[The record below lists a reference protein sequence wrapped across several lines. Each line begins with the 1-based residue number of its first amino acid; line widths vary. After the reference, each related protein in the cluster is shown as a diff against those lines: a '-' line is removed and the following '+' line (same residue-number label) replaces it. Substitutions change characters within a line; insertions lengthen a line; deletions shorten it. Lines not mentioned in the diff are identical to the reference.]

1 MSNRFES
8 KIVIVTGAASGIGE
22 KTAKKF
28 ANEGAKVVIADI
40 NKETGSIVAD
50 QIKKNNG
57 EALFVET
64 NVAEF
69 ISVDNMVSQTLDTFG
84 IPDVLINNAGI
95 NVFGEPLNMPD
106 SEWKRAFSV
115 DLDGVWFGCKAVL
128 PHMLKKN
135 KGSIVNVASVHGIQI
150 IPNCFPYPVAKHG
163 VIGLTKALAVDYAAK
178 GIKINSISPGYIE
191 TPIIDRF
198 FNTKPDP
205 IAARKEAEN
214 HQPIKRM
221 GTTDEIANTIMFMSS
236 DECNYMIGANIVVD
250 GGITLRMHENEDTGA
265 G

>member
-22 KTAKKF
+22 KTAIKF

-40 NKETGSIVAD
+40 NKEMGNIVAD
-50 QIKKNNG
+50 QIKKDNG

-250 GGITLRMHENEDTGA
+250 GGITLRMHDNEDTGA

>member
-22 KTAKKF
+22 KTAIKF

-40 NKETGSIVAD
+40 NKEIGSIVAD
-50 QIKKNNG
+50 QIKKDNG
-57 EALFVET
+57 ESLFVET

-135 KGSIVNVASVHGIQI
+135 KGSIVNVASVHGLQI

>member
-1 MSNRFES
+1 MNNRFKD
-8 KIVIVTGAASGIGE
+8 KIVIVTGAGSGIGE
-22 KTAKKF
+22 TTAIKF
-28 ANEGAKVVIADI
+28 ANEGASVVVADI
-40 NKETGSIVAD
+40 NLETGNSVSNHIN
-50 QIKKNNG
+50 NNG
-57 EALFVET
+57 AKSIFVET

-69 ISVDNMVSQTLDTFG
+69 KSVDNMVSQTLDTFG

-128 PHMLKKN
+128 PYMLKKN
-135 KGSIVNVASVHGIQI
+135 RGSIVNVASVHGIQI

-214 HQPIKRM
+214 HQPIKRNFFI
-221 GTTDEIANTIMFMSS
+221 ELIF
-236 DECNYMIGANIVVD
+236 NIQS
-250 GGITLRMHENEDTGA
+250 I
-265 G
+265 

>member
-1 MSNRFES
+1 MNNRFKD
-8 KIVIVTGAASGIGE
+8 KIVIVTGAGSGIGE
-22 KTAKKF
+22 TTAIKF
-28 ANEGAKVVIADI
+28 ANEGASVVVADI
-40 NKETGSIVAD
+40 NPETGNSVSNHIN
-50 QIKKNNG
+50 NNG
-57 EALFVET
+57 AKSIFAET

-69 ISVDNMVSQTLDTFG
+69 KSVDNMVSQTLDTFG

>member
-1 MSNRFES
+1 MTNRFKD
-8 KIVIVTGAASGIGE
+8 KIVIVTGAGSGIGE
-22 KTAKKF
+22 TTAIKF
-28 ANEGAKVVIADI
+28 ANEGASVVVADI
-40 NKETGSIVAD
+40 NPATGNSVSEYINNNEGKSI
-50 QIKKNNG
+50 
-57 EALFVET
+57 FVET

-69 ISVDNMVSQTLDTFG
+69 KSIDNMVSQTLDTFG

-191 TPIIDRF
+191 TPIIERF

>member
-1 MSNRFES
+1 MSNRFKG

-22 KTAKKF
+22 KTAIKF
-28 ANEGAKVVIADI
+28 ADEGAKVVIADI
-40 NKETGSIVAD
+40 NKEMGSIVAD
-50 QIKKNNG
+50 QIKKDNG

>member
-1 MSNRFES
+1 MSKRFEN
-8 KIVIVTGAASGIGE
+8 KIVIVTGAGSGIGE
-22 KTAKKF
+22 TTAIKF
-28 ANEGAKVVIADI
+28 ANEGARVVIADI
-40 NKETGSIVAD
+40 NVENG
-50 QIKKNNG
+50 KKVSQHINNSNG
-57 EALFVET
+57 ESLFVET
-64 NVAEF
+64 NVADYE
-69 ISVDNMVSQTLDTFG
+69 SVNQMVSKTLEKFG
-84 IPDVLINNAGI
+84 LPDILINNAGI

-128 PHMLKKN
+128 PHMLKKK
-135 KGSIVNVASVHGIQI
+135 KGTIVNVASVHGIQI

-163 VIGLTKALAVDYAAK
+163 VIGLTKALAVDYASK

-205 IAARKEAEN
+205 VAARKEAEN

-265 G
+265 E

>member
-22 KTAKKF
+22 KTAIKF

-50 QIKKNNG
+50 QIKKDNG

-115 DLDGVWFGCKAVL
+115 DLDGVWFGRKAVL

-236 DECNYMIGANIVVD
+236 DECNFMIGANIVVD

>member
-1 MSNRFES
+1 MRFKS
-8 KIVIVTGAASGIGE
+8 KTVIVTGAGSGIGE
-22 KTAKKF
+22 TTAIKF
-28 ANEGAKVVIADI
+28 AQEGANVIIADI
-40 NKETGSIVAD
+40 DPINGKIVTTKINDANGS
-50 QIKKNNG
+50 
-57 EALFVET
+57 ALFVET
-64 NVAEF
+64 DVANFDSINEMVNKTINEF
-69 ISVDNMVSQTLDTFG
+69 DL
-84 IPDVLINNAGI
+84 PDILINNAGI
-95 NVFGEPLNMPD
+95 NVFGEPLKMPD

-163 VIGLTKALAVDYAAK
+163 VIGLTKALAVDYASK
-178 GIKINSISPGYIE
+178 GIKINSISPGYID
-191 TPIIDRF
+191 TPIVERF
-198 FNTKPDP
+198 FKTKPDP
-205 IAARKEAEN
+205 DAARKEAEN

-250 GGITLRMHENEDTGA
+250 GGITLRMHENDNTGA

>member
-22 KTAKKF
+22 KTAIKF

-40 NKETGSIVAD
+40 NKEMGNIVAD
-50 QIKKNNG
+50 QIKKDNG

-198 FNTKPDP
+198 FNTKPNP

>member
-22 KTAKKF
+22 KTAIKF

-50 QIKKNNG
+50 QIKKDNG

-64 NVAEF
+64 NVADF
-69 ISVDNMVSQTLDTFG
+69 SSVDNMVSQTLDTFG

>member
-22 KTAKKF
+22 KTAIKF

-40 NKETGSIVAD
+40 NKEMGNIVAN
-50 QIKKNNG
+50 QIKKDNG

>member
-22 KTAKKF
+22 KTAIKF

-40 NKETGSIVAD
+40 NKEMGSIVAD

>member
-22 KTAKKF
+22 KTAIKF

-50 QIKKNNG
+50 QIKKDNG
-57 EALFVET
+57 ESLFVET

-69 ISVDNMVSQTLDTFG
+69 SSVDNMVSQTLDTFG
-84 IPDVLINNAGI
+84 TPDVLINNAGI

-135 KGSIVNVASVHGIQI
+135 KGSIVNVASVHGVQI

>member
-22 KTAKKF
+22 KTAIKF

-50 QIKKNNG
+50 QIKKDNG

-250 GGITLRMHENEDTGA
+250 GGITLRMHDNEDTGA

>member
-22 KTAKKF
+22 KTAIKF

-50 QIKKNNG
+50 QIKKDNG

-69 ISVDNMVSQTLDTFG
+69 ISVENMVSQTLDTFG

>member
-22 KTAKKF
+22 KTAIKF

-40 NKETGSIVAD
+40 NKETGNIVAD
-50 QIKKNNG
+50 QIKKDNG

>member
-1 MSNRFES
+1 MRF
-8 KIVIVTGAASGIGE
+8 KNKTVIVTGAGSGIGE
-22 KTAKKF
+22 TTAIKF
-28 ANEGAKVVIADI
+28 AQEGANVVIADI
-40 NKETGSIVAD
+40 DSINGKIVTTKINDTNGS
-50 QIKKNNG
+50 
-57 EALFVET
+57 ALFVET
-64 NVAEF
+64 NVANFDSINEMVKKTINEF
-69 ISVDNMVSQTLDTFG
+69 DL
-84 IPDVLINNAGI
+84 PDILINNAGI
-95 NVFGEPLNMPD
+95 NVFGEPLKMPD

-115 DLDGVWFGCKAVL
+115 DLDGEWFGCTAVL

-178 GIKINSISPGYIE
+178 GIKINSISPGYID
-191 TPIIDRF
+191 TPIIERF
-198 FNTKPDP
+198 FITKPDP
-205 IAARKEAEN
+205 DAARKEAEN

-250 GGITLRMHENEDTGA
+250 GGITLRMHENDDTGA

>member
-1 MSNRFES
+1 MRF
-8 KIVIVTGAASGIGE
+8 KNKTVIVTGAGSGIGE
-22 KTAKKF
+22 TTAIKF
-28 ANEGAKVVIADI
+28 AQEGANVVIADI
-40 NKETGSIVAD
+40 DPKNGNIVTTKINDANGS
-50 QIKKNNG
+50 
-57 EALFVET
+57 ALFVET
-64 NVAEF
+64 DVASFEAINEMVNKTINEF
-69 ISVDNMVSQTLDTFG
+69 DL
-84 IPDVLINNAGI
+84 PDILINNAGI
-95 NVFGEPLNMPD
+95 NVFGEPLSMPD

-163 VIGLTKALAVDYAAK
+163 VIGLTKALAVDYASK
-178 GIKINSISPGYIE
+178 GIKINSISPGYID
-191 TPIIDRF
+191 TPIVERF
-198 FNTKPDP
+198 FKTKPDP
-205 IAARKEAEN
+205 DAARKEAEN

-250 GGITLRMHENEDTGA
+250 GGITLRMHENDNTGA

>member
-1 MSNRFES
+1 MRF
-8 KIVIVTGAASGIGE
+8 KNKTVIVTGAGSGIGE
-22 KTAKKF
+22 TTAIKF
-28 ANEGAKVVIADI
+28 AKEGANVIIADI
-40 NKETGSIVAD
+40 DPINGKIVTTKINDANGS
-50 QIKKNNG
+50 
-57 EALFVET
+57 ALFVET
-64 NVAEF
+64 NVANFDSINEMVNKTINEF
-69 ISVDNMVSQTLDTFG
+69 DL
-84 IPDVLINNAGI
+84 PDILINNAGI
-95 NVFGEPLNMPD
+95 NVFGEPLKMPD

-163 VIGLTKALAVDYAAK
+163 VIGLTKALAVDYASK
-178 GIKINSISPGYIE
+178 GIKINSISPGYID
-191 TPIIDRF
+191 TPIVERF
-198 FNTKPDP
+198 FKTKPDP
-205 IAARKEAEN
+205 DAARKEAEN

-250 GGITLRMHENEDTGA
+250 GGITLRMHENDDTGA

>member
-22 KTAKKF
+22 KTAIKF

-40 NKETGSIVAD
+40 NKEMGNIVAD
-50 QIKKNNG
+50 QIKKDNG
-57 EALFVET
+57 DALFVET

-236 DECNYMIGANIVVD
+236 DECNYMIGANIVVE

>member
-1 MSNRFES
+1 MSKRFEN
-8 KIVIVTGAASGIGE
+8 KIVIVTGAGSGIGE
-22 KTAKKF
+22 TTASKF

-40 NKETGSIVAD
+40 NVENG
-50 QIKKNNG
+50 KKVSQHINNSNG
-57 EALFVET
+57 ESFFVET
-64 NVAEF
+64 NVADYE
-69 ISVDNMVSQTLDTFG
+69 SVNHMVSKTLEKFG
-84 IPDVLINNAGI
+84 LPDILINNAGI

-106 SEWKRAFSV
+106 TEWKRAFSV

-128 PHMLKKN
+128 PHMLEKK
-135 KGSIVNVASVHGIQI
+135 KGTIVNVASVHGIQI

-163 VIGLTKALAVDYAAK
+163 VIGLTKALAVDYASK

-205 IAARKEAEN
+205 LAARKAAEN

-265 G
+265 E

>member
-22 KTAKKF
+22 KTAIKF

-50 QIKKNNG
+50 QIKKDNG

-236 DECNYMIGANIVVD
+236 DECNYMIGSNIVVD

>member
-1 MSNRFES
+1 MSKRFEN
-8 KIVIVTGAASGIGE
+8 KIVIVTGAGSGIGE
-22 KTAKKF
+22 TTAAKF

-40 NKETGSIVAD
+40 NVENG
-50 QIKKNNG
+50 KKVSQHINNSNG
-57 EALFVET
+57 ESFFVET
-64 NVAEF
+64 NVADYE
-69 ISVDNMVSQTLDTFG
+69 SVNKMVSKTLEKFG
-84 IPDVLINNAGI
+84 LPDILINNAGI
-95 NVFGEPLNMPD
+95 NVFGEPLNMRD

-128 PHMLKKN
+128 PHMLEKK
-135 KGSIVNVASVHGIQI
+135 KGTIVNVASVHGIQI

-205 IAARKEAEN
+205 VAARKEAEN

-265 G
+265 E

>member
-1 MSNRFES
+1 MRF
-8 KIVIVTGAASGIGE
+8 KNKTVIVTGAGSGIGE
-22 KTAKKF
+22 TTAIKF
-28 ANEGAKVVIADI
+28 AKEGANVIIADI
-40 NKETGSIVAD
+40 DPINGKIVTTKINDANGS
-50 QIKKNNG
+50 
-57 EALFVET
+57 ALFVET
-64 NVAEF
+64 NVANFDSINEMVNKTINEF
-69 ISVDNMVSQTLDTFG
+69 DL
-84 IPDVLINNAGI
+84 PDILINNAGI
-95 NVFGEPLNMPD
+95 NVFGEPLKMPD

-178 GIKINSISPGYIE
+178 GIKINSISPGYID
-191 TPIIDRF
+191 TPIIERF
-198 FNTKPDP
+198 FKTKPDP
-205 IAARKEAEN
+205 DAARKEAEN

-250 GGITLRMHENEDTGA
+250 GGITLRMHENDDTGA

>member
-22 KTAKKF
+22 KTAIKF

-40 NKETGSIVAD
+40 NRETGSIVAD
-50 QIKKNNG
+50 QIKKDNG

-69 ISVDNMVSQTLDTFG
+69 ISVENMVSQTLDTFG

-191 TPIIDRF
+191 TPIIERF

>member
-1 MSNRFES
+1 MTNRFKD
-8 KIVIVTGAASGIGE
+8 KIVIVTGAGSGIGE
-22 KTAKKF
+22 RTAIKF
-28 ANEGAKVVIADI
+28 SSEGASVVVADI
-40 NKETGSIVAD
+40 NNETGNLVSEHIN
-50 QIKKNNG
+50 NNG
-57 EALFVET
+57 GKSFFVET

-69 ISVDNMVSQTLDTFG
+69 SSIESMVSETLDTFG

-95 NVFGEPLNMPD
+95 NVFGEPLDMPD

>member
-22 KTAKKF
+22 KSAIKF

-250 GGITLRMHENEDTGA
+250 GGITLRMHENDDTGA

>member
-22 KTAKKF
+22 KTAIKF
-28 ANEGAKVVIADI
+28 ANEGAKVVVADI
-40 NKETGSIVAD
+40 NKETGNIVVEK
-50 QIKKNNG
+50 IKKDNG

-84 IPDVLINNAGI
+84 IPDVLVNNAGI

>member
-22 KTAKKF
+22 KTAIKF

-40 NKETGSIVAD
+40 NKEMGNIVAD
-50 QIKKNNG
+50 QIKKDNG

-163 VIGLTKALAVDYAAK
+163 VIGLTKALAVDYASK

>member
-1 MSNRFES
+1 MRF
-8 KIVIVTGAASGIGE
+8 KNKTVIVTGAGSGIGE
-22 KTAKKF
+22 TTAIKF
-28 ANEGAKVVIADI
+28 AQEGANVIIADI
-40 NKETGSIVAD
+40 DPINGKIVTTKINDTNGS
-50 QIKKNNG
+50 
-57 EALFVET
+57 ALFVET
-64 NVAEF
+64 NVSNFDSINEMVNKTINEF
-69 ISVDNMVSQTLDTFG
+69 DL
-84 IPDVLINNAGI
+84 PDILINNAGI
-95 NVFGEPLNMPD
+95 NVFGEPLKMPD

-163 VIGLTKALAVDYAAK
+163 VIGLTKALAVDYASK
-178 GIKINSISPGYIE
+178 GIKINSISPGYID
-191 TPIIDRF
+191 TPIVERF
-198 FNTKPDP
+198 FKTKPDP
-205 IAARKEAEN
+205 DAARKEAEN

-250 GGITLRMHENEDTGA
+250 GGITLRMHENDDTGA

>member
-22 KTAKKF
+22 KTAIKF
-28 ANEGAKVVIADI
+28 ANEGAKVVVADI
-40 NKETGSIVAD
+40 NKETGNIVVEK
-50 QIKKNNG
+50 IKTDNG

-106 SEWKRAFSV
+106 SEWKKAFSV

-236 DECNYMIGANIVVD
+236 DECDYMIGANIVVD

>member
-1 MSNRFES
+1 MTNRFKD
-8 KIVIVTGAASGIGE
+8 KIVIVTGAGSGIGE
-22 KTAKKF
+22 RTAIKF
-28 ANEGAKVVIADI
+28 SSEGASVVVADI
-40 NKETGSIVAD
+40 NPETGNSVSEHINNSGGKSI
-50 QIKKNNG
+50 
-57 EALFVET
+57 FVET

-69 ISVDNMVSQTLDTFG
+69 KSVDNMVSQTLDNFG
-84 IPDVLINNAGI
+84 TPDVLINNAGI

-191 TPIIDRF
+191 TPIIDKF

-205 IAARKEAEN
+205 TAARKEAEN

-236 DECNYMIGANIVVD
+236 DECNFMIGANIVVD
-250 GGITLRMHENEDTGA
+250 GGITLRIHENDDTGA
-265 G
+265 E

>member
-1 MSNRFES
+1 MNNRFKD
-8 KIVIVTGAASGIGE
+8 KIVIVTGAGSGIGE
-22 KTAKKF
+22 TTAIKF
-28 ANEGAKVVIADI
+28 ANEGASVVIADI
-40 NKETGSIVAD
+40 NPETGNSVSDHIN
-50 QIKKNNG
+50 NNG
-57 EALFVET
+57 AKSIFLET

-69 ISVDNMVSQTLDTFG
+69 KSVDNMVSQTLDTFG
-84 IPDVLINNAGI
+84 IPDILINNAGI